1 MRRAVGLLSEPPV
14 TKAGLLQKKR
24 EQLRQTVDVQREKER
39 KHMIY
44 TAEELFKLRL
54 PADADLSNDEVGALL
69 LRAGNTIL
77 DITGRTEIPSQLL
90 DVQAELALIYYN
102 RKGTEGEK
110 KRAEGE
116 ITMDFTAGIPEDI
129 IMRLKNYPR
138 KVGVLSAAD

>member
-1 MRRAVGLLSEPPV
+1 
-14 TKAGLLQKKR
+14 
-24 EQLRQTVDVQREKER
+24 
-39 KHMIY
+39 MIY

-54 PADADLSNDEVGALL
+54 PADADPGDDEVGALL

-77 DITGRTEIPSQLL
+77 DITGRKTVPEQLY

-110 KRAEGE
+110 RRSEGE
-116 ITMDFTAGIPEDI
+116 ITMEFTSGIPEDI

-138 KVGVLSAAD
+138 KVGVFGAVD

>member
-1 MRRAVGLLSEPPV
+1 
-14 TKAGLLQKKR
+14 
-24 EQLRQTVDVQREKER
+24 
-39 KHMIY
+39 MIY

-54 PADADLSNDEVGALL
+54 PEGTDLSDDEAGALI

-77 DITGRTEIPSQLL
+77 DITGRKEVPEGLI

-110 KRAEGE
+110 RRSEGE

>member
-1 MRRAVGLLSEPPV
+1 
-14 TKAGLLQKKR
+14 
-24 EQLRQTVDVQREKER
+24 
-39 KHMIY
+39 MIY

-77 DITGRTEIPSQLL
+77 DITGRKTVPEQLY
-90 DVQAELALIYYN
+90 DAQAELAVIYFN

-110 KRAEGE
+110 RRSEGE
-116 ITMDFTAGIPEDI
+116 ITMDFTGGIPEDI
-129 IMRLKNYPR
+129 MLRLKNYPR

>member
-1 MRRAVGLLSEPPV
+1 
-14 TKAGLLQKKR
+14 
-24 EQLRQTVDVQREKER
+24 
-39 KHMIY
+39 MIY

-77 DITGRTEIPSQLL
+77 DITGRTEIPSQLI